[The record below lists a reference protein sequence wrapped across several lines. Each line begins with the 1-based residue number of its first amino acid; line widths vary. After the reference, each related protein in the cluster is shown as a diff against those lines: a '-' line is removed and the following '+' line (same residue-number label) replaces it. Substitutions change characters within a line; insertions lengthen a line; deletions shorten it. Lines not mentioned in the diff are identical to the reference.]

1 MDANI
6 LSAPY
11 SVAEAPA
18 NERAQFIRRT
28 YFHLAGAIFAF
39 TALCVLWFM
48 TGVASWVA
56 GMVFSMPF
64 SWIIVMVAFMA
75 VSWIADKMAQSDT
88 SQNTQYLGLT
98 IYVIAESIVFI
109 PLLYIAANF
118 ASPAVLP
125 LAAGLTLLLFLG
137 LTVAAFITQK
147 DFSFLGPIL
156 CIGGFVALGVIVAG
170 ILFGFNLGLLFS
182 GIMVLFAGGAIL
194 YTTSNIIHHYRPDQ
208 HVAASLAL
216 FAAVALLFW
225 YVLRIVISLTSRR

>member
-18 NERAQFIRRT
+18 DERAQFIRRT
-28 YFHLAGAIFAF
+28 YLHLAGAILAF
-39 TALCVLWFM
+39 TILTVLWFK
-48 TGVASWVA
+48 TGVAESFWQMIRTGPFMWLIVLGSFMLVSWVA
-56 GMVFSMPF
+56 
-64 SWIIVMVAFMA
+64 
-75 VSWIADKMAQSDT
+75 DKWAKSEA
-88 SQNTQYLGLT
+88 SQGTQYMGLT
-98 IYVIAESIVFI
+98 LYVIAESVIFI
-109 PLLYIAANF
+109 PMLYIAQNYAPP
-118 ASPAVLP
+118 SVLP
-125 LAAGLTLLLFLG
+125 MAAGLTLLLFLG
-137 LTVAAFITQK
+137 LTVSAFITQK

-156 CIGGFVALGVIVAG
+156 CIGGFVALGIIIAG
-170 ILFGFNLGLLFS
+170 AVFGFNLGLLFS

>member
-28 YFHLAGAIFAF
+28 YLHLAGSILAF
-39 TALCVLWFM
+39 TVLSVVWFM
-48 TGVASWVA
+48 TGVAAWFA
-56 GMVFSMPF
+56 GIVFSLPF
-64 SWIIVMVAFMA
+64 SYLAVMIAFMA
-75 VSWIADKMAQSDT
+75 VSWIADKMAQSEA
-88 SQNTQYLGLT
+88 SQNTQYMGLA
-98 IYVIAESIVFI
+98 IYVLAESIIFI
-109 PLLYIAANF
+109 PLLYIAVFYAT
-118 ASPAVLP
+118 PAVLP
-125 LAAGLTLLLFLG
+125 MAAGLTLLLFLG
-137 LTVAAFITQK
+137 LTVSAFITQK

-156 CIGGFVALGVIVAG
+156 CIGGFVAIGVVIAG
-170 ILFGFNLGLLFS
+170 LVFGFNLGLLFS